1 MKKTNKN
8 TGSRNKKKEQLV
20 WHTFEQ
26 VFGKYRKNKEFQR
39 GYNEEMI
46 RIRLANQIK
55 KIRNTKKLTQ
65 KAVAQRARM
74 PQSVIARMESGEHS
88 VSLDTLNKIA
98 TALGKEVQLV

>member
-1 MKKTNKN
+1 MKKT
-8 TGSRNKKKEQLV
+8 KKKEELK
-20 WHTFEQ
+20 WRSFEQ
-26 VFGKYRKNKEFQR
+26 VFGKYRNNKEFQR

-55 KIRNTKKLTQ
+55 KIRNNKKLTQ
-65 KAVAQRARM
+65 KAVAKRSGM

>member
-1 MKKTNKN
+1 MKKT
-8 TGSRNKKKEQLV
+8 KKKEELK
-20 WHTFEQ
+20 WRTFEQ

-55 KIRNTKKLTQ
+55 KIRNNKKLTQ
-65 KAVAQRARM
+65 KAVAKRSGM
-74 PQSVIARMESGEHS
+74 PQSVIARMESGEYS